1 MYTAHATFDNIAAA
15 INRGVGALRH
25 HNASAEAIA
34 GLEAA
39 AEQLWALRRNAP
51 PTPTPAPLVIETPI
65 EVLAAS
71 LPAISGGAPYE
82 PSQEDWEEFAAWSDS
97 LDDGRDW
104 DAYAAANETPSD
116 RDHIAHIAAHG
127 CD

>member
-1 MYTAHATFDNIAAA
+1 MYTANELLVEISATL
-15 INRGVGALRH
+15 NRAVGALRH
-25 HNASAEAIA
+25 HDAASELAAE
-34 GLEAA
+34 LEAA
-39 AEQLWALRRNAP
+39 AERLWALRRNAP

-82 PSQEDWEEFAAWSDS
+82 PSQEDWEEFAAWSGS